1 MSESK
6 VSLAYHNKSK
16 DCPLRGTPEF
26 EEWVQE
32 KARKQFEEIFSDEY
46 QAELEEL
53 YQDDPDMFKGMLC
66 GDPNFLSLP
75 PEEQEAIDIAS
86 EKRFLEEQRKHL
98 KVIK

>member
-16 DCPLRGTPEF
+16 DRPLRGTPEF

-53 YQDDPDMFKGMLC
+53 YQDDPEMFKGMLS
-66 GDPNFLSLP
+66 GDPNFLTLHL
-75 PEEQEAIDIAS
+75 EEQEDIDVA
-86 EKRFLEEQRKHL
+86 
-98 KVIK
+98 